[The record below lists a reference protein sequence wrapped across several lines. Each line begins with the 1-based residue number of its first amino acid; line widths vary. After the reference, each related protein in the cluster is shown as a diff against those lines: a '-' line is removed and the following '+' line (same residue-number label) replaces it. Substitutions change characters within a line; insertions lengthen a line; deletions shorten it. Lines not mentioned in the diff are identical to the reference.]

1 MKSYNKLLLLIG
13 VGAIFSSCS
22 DMLGEKT
29 NSQWETKYAWSVP
42 KIAQGVLYNA
52 YNAIEKR
59 PDSYGSN
66 FLDAATDN
74 ALTSNYSSAVY
85 SLATGQMSATNNPLG
100 IWSSVYQQFQYIN
113 LFLENGLTDET
124 QYNLVDPDM
133 DAKYKK
139 RLEGEAYYL
148 RAYWGFRMLQI
159 YGGKTKDGEALGY
172 PLVAHFMTEEEAMD
186 LNSIKRDSYEDCA
199 LQIMEDCDKAAGL
212 LPYSYGGDDPV
223 LGKSEIGRAT
233 RLAALALKSK
243 VALYAASPAYQP
255 DAIVKLN
262 GMADYTVVDETA
274 YKSKWERAAKVAVAV
289 LNEPGFGDFYALQ
302 ATDLAGAA
310 NTTPSEFIMRA
321 YHNTKELES
330 RHFPPYYMGRANT
343 IPSQNLVD
351 AFPTIDG
358 YPISDG
364 RSQYNENSPYENR
377 DNRFYLNIYY
387 QGAIFGTDTEMPLD
401 MVMGGKDSPSIDP
414 FASRSGYYLAKF
426 LSKKHTMLDP
436 ITPTNDKHYYP
447 MLRKAEI
454 FLNYAEAANEA
465 WGPKGDPVNYQY
477 TAYDI
482 IKIIRE
488 KSGGITD
495 TGYLDE
501 MAEDPSKFADLIQN
515 ERRLELAFENHRY
528 FDMRR
533 RLMDLTEPVRG
544 VEITK
549 AEDGTLSFNTEKV
562 LEPRNYND
570 VKFYYCPIPR
580 NECIKNPNIKNNLGW
595 E

>member
-1 MKSYNKLLLLIG
+1 MKSYNKLLLLLGIG
-13 VGAIFSSCS
+13 LVMASCS
-22 DMLGEKT
+22 DMLDEKT
-29 NSQWETKYAWSVP
+29 NSQWETKYVWSVP

-124 QYNLVDPDM
+124 KYNLVDPEM
-133 DAKYKK
+133 DAEYKK

-159 YGGKTKDGEALGY
+159 YGGKTNDGEALGY
-172 PLVAHFMTEEEAMD
+172 PLVAHFMTEEDAMD
-186 LNSIKRDSYEDCA
+186 FNSIKRNSYEECA
-199 LQIMEDCDKAAGL
+199 LQIMDDCDKAAEI
-212 LPYSYGGDDPV
+212 LPSEYSGDDPV
-223 LGKSEIGRAT
+223 WGKSEIGRAT

-262 GMADYTVVDETA
+262 GIGDYTVVDEA
-274 YKSKWERAAKVAVAV
+274 SYKSKWERAAEAANVA
-289 LNEPGFGDFYALQ
+289 LCEPGFGEFYALQ
-302 ATDLAGAA
+302 ATDLAGAP

-321 YHNTKELES
+321 YHNTNGLENS
-330 RHFPPYYMGRANT
+330 HFPPYYMGRANT

-358 YPISDG
+358 YPISDV
-364 RSQYNENSPYENR
+364 RSEYKENKPYENR
-377 DNRFYLNIYY
+377 DRRFYLNIYY
-387 QGAIFGTDTEMPLD
+387 HGATFGTDTEMPLD

-436 ITPTNDKHYYP
+436 ITGSNDKHYYP
-447 MLRKAEI
+447 MFRKAEI

-465 WGPKGDPVNYQY
+465 WGPKENPKGYKY
-477 TAYDI
+477 TAYQI
-482 IKIIRE
+482 IKDIRA

-501 MAEDPSKFADLIQN
+501 MAADKFTFADLIQN
-515 ERRLELAFENHRY
+515 ERRLELAFENQRY

-533 RLMDLTEPVRG
+533 RLMNLTEPVRG
-544 VEITK
+544 VEITES
-549 AEDGTLSFNTEKV
+549 EDGTLSFNTEKV
-562 LEPRNYND
+562 LEQRSYND

-595 E
+595 